1 MARSNMM
8 EIEKEMEMLLK
19 LQNVDYD
26 LGELERSKD
35 YLPEMINNL
44 EREIEDTQ
52 KALEDSESKLKEE
65 NLRHSKL
72 DIDLA
77 TLNQELAK
85 LHKQMMAI
93 KTNKEYDALTNEI
106 AHRKVRISEVEE
118 EILKI
123 LTHMDDLKEKIKEY
137 KQKLEETGKT
147 NTDQLA
153 HLREEL
159 GSIEDKIKIKE
170 GDRKNITVRIDKR
183 LLAIYERVKRGRGNQ
198 VVVGIKKRACGACY
212 KGIPPQIIQEIRKGE
227 RIYTC
232 DNCGR
237 ILIWT
242 DESV

>member
-1 MARSNMM
+1 MT
-8 EIEKEMEMLLK
+8 IEKEMEMLLK
-19 LQNVDYD
+19 LQSVDYD

-44 EREIEDTQ
+44 ETE
-52 KALEDSESKLKEE
+52 LSETKGAFEAAEKELKEQS
-65 NLRHSKL
+65 LRNSQL
-72 DIDLA
+72 DVELA

-85 LHKQMMAI
+85 LHKRMMAI

-106 AHRKVRISEVEE
+106 SNRKIRISETEE

-123 LTHMDDLKEKIKEY
+123 LSAIDDLTERIDHY
-137 KQKLEETGKT
+137 KKKLEEVEKT
-147 NTDQLA
+147 NSTQLTQ
-153 HLREEL
+153 LRHEL
-159 GSIEDKIKIKE
+159 DSIEDKIKMKK

-183 LLAIYERVKRGRGNQ
+183 LLATYERVRKGRGDQ
-198 VVVGIKKRACGACY
+198 VVVTIKKRACGACY

-227 RIYTC
+227 MIYTC

-242 DESV
+242 DESG

>member
-1 MARSNMM
+1 M

-44 EREIEDTQ
+44 EHEIEDTH
-52 KALEDSESKLKEE
+52 KALADSEKELE
-65 NLRHSKL
+65 QETLRYKKL
-72 DIDLA
+72 DMELA

-85 LHKQMMAI
+85 FQKQMTSI

-106 AHRKVRISEVEE
+106 ANRKVRISEIEE
-118 EILKI
+118 EILRV
-123 LTHMDDLKEKIKEY
+123 LTHTDDLKEKIKGY
-137 KQKLEETGKT
+137 KSKLEETEKT
-147 NTDQLA
+147 NTDQLVN
-153 HLREEL
+153 LREEL
-159 GSIEDKIKIKE
+159 NSIEDKIKIKE

-183 LLAIYERVKRGRGNQ
+183 LLATYERVKKGRGNQ
-198 VVVGIKKRACGACY
+198 VVVTIKKRACGACY
-212 KGIPPQIIQEIRKGE
+212 KGIPPQVIQEIRKGE
-227 RIYTC
+227 TIYTC

-242 DESV
+242 ENSG